1 MNIEKIIKGL
11 ESHKN
16 KGIGCL
22 ECPYSDEEGGTDDWC
37 IHGLH
42 NDILALLKEQEIR
55 WIPVTEKL
63 PELNQRVLVY
73 AVGKIDG
80 FIGEHVTEICSRF
93 VQRILP
99 SSPGYETWSSP
110 YQYFHTDYEI
120 THWMPL
126 PEPPKE
132 NDNEE

>member
-1 MNIEKIIKGL
+1 MIDKAVVIDGL
-11 ESHKN
+11 RAIRKFFEIGQPSQAITFDSYQNTIDDAVAMLN
-16 KGIGCL
+16 K
-22 ECPYSDEEGGTDDWC
+22 
-37 IHGLH
+37 
-42 NDILALLKEQEIR
+42 QEIR

-73 AVGKIDG
+73 AIGKIDG
-80 FIGEHVTEICSRF
+80 FIGEHVIEICKRF

-132 NDNEE
+132 NDNEK

>member
-1 MNIEKIIKGL
+1 MNKEKVIKAFEDIIKEETYPDRPRRFMMPMEL
-11 ESHKN
+11 AEQVLAMLKE
-16 KGIGCL
+16 KGIG
-22 ECPYSDEEGGTDDWC
+22 
-37 IHGLH
+37 
-42 NDILALLKEQEIR
+42 

-73 AVGKIDG
+73 AIGKIDG
-80 FIGEHVTEICSRF
+80 FIGEHVIEICKRF

-110 YQYFHTDYEI
+110 YQYFHTDFEI

-132 NDNEE
+132 NDNEK